1 MTLIQ
6 SLVGGPTKSFKT
18 HSGNESSVAVWGLLF
33 ISQLVGWF
41 VRPRHHHHIRLS
53 SQPLSLSL
61 SSSDC
66 GCWLTDLTRRSNSFL
81 LLSLSIPPAAC
92 KISALRSHL
101 VADGSIMHLLWMLLM
116 EFKALTIEGQK
127 LEK

>member
-1 MTLIQ
+1 MNLL
-6 SLVGGPTKSFKT
+6 SLFGASC
-18 HSGNESSVAVWGLLF
+18 SSVSW
-33 ISQLVGWF
+33 LVWF
-41 VRPRHHHHIRLS
+41 VRPRHNHHIRLS
-53 SQPLSLSL
+53 PPLSL

-92 KISALRSHL
+92 ILSALRSHL